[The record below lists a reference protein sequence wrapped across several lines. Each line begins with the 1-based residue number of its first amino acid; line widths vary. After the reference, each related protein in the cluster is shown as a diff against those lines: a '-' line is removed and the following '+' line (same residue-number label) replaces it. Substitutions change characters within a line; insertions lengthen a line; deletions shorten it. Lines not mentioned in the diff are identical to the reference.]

1 MSFVSLKSLASGI
14 AAAAVLGLGHSA
26 AVANVSKDEAV
37 AMVKKGVAAIK
48 SMGPEKAYAEFSNPS
63 GPWVD
68 RDLYLVVFRLDGTT
82 LAHGANAKQ
91 VGVNVIDR
99 KDVDGKEFVRERME
113 TAKTKTSFWQDY
125 KYTNPTT
132 KKIEP
137 KTMYCEK
144 QADTVV
150 CGGIYK

>member
-1 MSFVSLKSLASGI
+1 MSFATHKSLVAGI
-14 AAAAVLGLGHSA
+14 AAAALFCFASSA
-26 AVANVSKDEAV
+26 LANVSKEEAV
-37 AMVKKGVAAIK
+37 AMVKKGVAAVG
-48 SMGPEKAYAEFSNPS
+48 SMGAEKAYAEFSNPA
-63 GPWVD
+63 GKFVD

-99 KDVDGKEFVRERME
+99 KDIDGKEFIRERME
-113 TAKTKTSFWQDY
+113 MAKTKTSFWQDY
-125 KYTNPTT
+125 KFANPTT

>member
-1 MSFVSLKSLASGI
+1 MSASSFKHVLLCVATVAASAVSTSSF
-14 AAAAVLGLGHSA
+14 AANA
-26 AVANVSKDEAV
+26 SKDEAL
-37 AMVKKGVAAIK
+37 AMVKRGVAAVTA
-48 SMGPEKAYAEFSNPS
+48 MGPEKAYAEFSNPA
-63 GPWVD
+63 GKWVD
-68 RDLYLVVFRLDGTT
+68 RDLYMVVFRLDGTT

-91 VGVNVIDR
+91 IGVNVIDR
-99 KDVDGKEFVRERME
+99 KDIDGKEFVRERVE
-113 TAKTKTSFWQDY
+113 TAKTKNAFWQDY

-150 CGGIYK
+150 CAGVYK

>member
-1 MSFVSLKSLASGI
+1 MSFVSFKSLASGL
-14 AAAAVLGLGHSA
+14 AAAAVLGFGNPA
-26 AVANVSKDEAV
+26 AAANVSKDEAV
-37 AMVKKGVAAIK
+37 AMVKKGVAAIN
-48 SMGPEKAYAEFSNPS
+48 SMGTEKAYAEFSNPS

-82 LAHGANAKQ
+82 LAHGANARQ

-99 KDVDGKEFVRERME
+99 KDVDGKEFVRERVE

-150 CGGIYK
+150 CGGVYK